1 MDGARPVLTAQLRVP
16 PVPRTLVPRT
26 RLTARLDALSQ
37 VPVAVVTGGAGW
49 GKTTLLAGWVRSARL
64 PVAWVTVG
72 AADDDPAR
80 FWTLV
85 VTALSGPAPE
95 STAPALAALGV
106 PSVDPLDV
114 ALPVLLNG
122 LAERTAPVLL
132 VLDDL
137 HEVADGRVA
146 AGLELLLEH
155 QPPAL
160 RVVLAGR
167 GVPVPGLARL
177 RARGRLV
184 EVGHEDLRFTE
195 AEARALL
202 AGAVRE
208 DDEDA
213 VTGVVSRS
221 EGWAAG
227 LALGALALRDAAA
240 GHAVRPGP
248 PGREHALEYLAAE
261 VLAGQPAGRRELLT
275 AVAVLDRASGPLL
288 DAVLDRRGSAAELAA
303 LERTGTFVGTADG
316 EWYRMHEL
324 TRAALRREADPA
336 RTAELL
342 TRAARWSVAAGL
354 PEDAV
359 RALLAAGDHPA
370 AADVLVASTGVF
382 LGTGRVGEFAQL
394 GALLE
399 PTATRSVPLL
409 ASLAWAAGVTGRLDR
424 VPALLDRAERLLR
437 EGAPDPGHP
446 GFATTVG
453 VLASLRSVY
462 GTPPTAD
469 RGAARTAAEAA
480 VAAETDPGLPG
491 WVAAHVAL
499 GGALLGGGDPAAA
512 LPVLDRAW
520 AAPATAVLPVPNRLE
535 VAGLLGW
542 CLLEAGDPARAR
554 ELVRTTAAEVA
565 GLEAALGDAAAGA
578 VALLHAVA
586 ARLAGLDGDLP
597 SARRRSARAADLV
610 AVQAHPAVAVLVLVD
625 AADTALRCGEP
636 RAALALLDQAR
647 EAARDAPPAPELAAR
662 VAALGSEAG
671 SRVARSSR
679 AVLAEP
685 LTEREVTVLRLL
697 RGPLSR
703 RQVAAELHLSVNT
716 VKGYTA
722 ALYRKLGV
730 DSRADAVARAAELG
744 LG

>member
-1 MDGARPVLTAQLRVP
+1 MTAQLRVP
-16 PVPRTLVPRT
+16 RTPRTLVPRP
-26 RLTARLDALSQ
+26 RLTTRLDALAQ

-49 GKTTLLAGWVRSARL
+49 GKTTLLAEWVRRARS

-72 AADDDPAR
+72 PLDGDPVR

-85 VTALSGPAPE
+85 ATALSGPAPE
-95 STAPALAALGV
+95 ATGPALAALGV
-106 PSVDPLDV
+106 PSVDPVDV
-114 ALPVLLNG
+114 ALPLLLNG
-122 LAERTAPVLL
+122 LAERTAPALL

-137 HEVADGRVA
+137 HEVTDGRVA
-146 AGLELLLEH
+146 AGLELLLEN

-184 EVGHEDLRFTE
+184 EVGREDLRFTD
-195 AEARALL
+195 AEARELL
-202 AGAVRE
+202 AGTPQG
-208 DDEDA
+208 DGDA
-213 VTGVVSRS
+213 AAGVVSRS

-227 LALGALALRDAAA
+227 LALGALALRGAAA
-240 GHAVRPGP
+240 GHAPRPGP

-261 VLAGQPAGRRELLT
+261 VLAGQPAARRELLT
-275 AVAVLDRASGPLL
+275 AVAVLDRASGALL
-288 DAVLDRRGSAAELAA
+288 DAVLDRRGSAGELAD

-324 TRAALRREADPA
+324 TRAALLRETDPA
-336 RTAELL
+336 RTRELL
-342 TRAARWSVAAGL
+342 TRAARWSLDAGL

-382 LGTGRVGEFAQL
+382 LGTGRVGVFAQL

-399 PTATRSVPLL
+399 PAATASVPLL

-437 EGAPDPGHP
+437 DGAPDPGYP
-446 GFATTVG
+446 GFATTAG
-453 VLASLRSVY
+453 ALASLRSVY
-462 GTPPTAD
+462 GTPPTAAP
-469 RGAARTAAEAA
+469 GAARTAAETA

-499 GGALLGGGDPAAA
+499 GGALLAGGDPAAA

-520 AAPATAVLPVPNRLE
+520 SAPAVAVLPASSRLE

-542 CLLEAGDPARAR
+542 CLLEADDPDRAR
-554 ELVRTTAAEVA
+554 GVVRTTAAEVTA
-565 GLEAALGDAAAGA
+565 LESALGDAAAGA

-586 ARLAGLDGDLP
+586 ARLSGVDGDLR

-610 AVQAHPAVAVLVLVD
+610 TVQAHPAVAVLVLVD
-625 AADTALRCGEP
+625 AAGWALRCGDA

-647 EAARDAPPAPELAAR
+647 EAARDAPPAPALAAR
-662 VAALGSEAG
+662 LVALGAEAG
-671 SRVARSSR
+671 SGVARSSR

-703 RQVAAELHLSVNT
+703 RQIAAELHLSVNT

-730 DSRADAVARAAELG
+730 DSRADAVTRAAELG